1 MRSVFVTIALV
12 VSLCTLAVTGTLA
25 FVNHRS
31 TVSMT
36 HASQAET
43 AATVMDLLGAQLA
56 GAVRFARAEQITPQV
71 EALVA
76 TSRGDATDVLVTTA
90 TGDALVQLGADTSL
104 VALAAAA
111 VSTGTLAGDGT
122 GRIAVPIRPQPG
134 AEPIGALAVT
144 WSTTRIDAE
153 IAAGLARA
161 LAVAGAI
168 FVTALLAAM
177 LVILGLV
184 SRPLRR
190 VTASMAAIADGNL
203 GVAVAGH
210 ARRDEIGAIARTL
223 ADFAA
228 RLAAAAVTAREAAV
242 KGAGFSASSAGLI
255 LLDRDGHVEHLSA
268 GARALLGNRTGTAA
282 GSGLDRFLDVPDLA
296 PRALASSARLPEFG
310 QILLDGRRLHW
321 KMDEIRAEAGRLGFI
336 VELRDDTEKQKITAV
351 LDALDAGQARAELD
365 LDLRIITANAGFAAA
380 AGKPTEQISGLLL
393 ATLFRPEDLRLD
405 EVPSRLQQENRLD
418 VAGDF
423 GPKARRFDGQ
433 IAAIRD
439 EAAGLAGYIL
449 LARDVTETHARLAA
463 DRAREAEVS
472 RSQQEVVAALSGA
485 LAALSSGDLTTRIA
499 TALAPEYDGLRLDLN
514 AVGETLSH
522 AVRIVAEA
530 ATGIRGEIDEIAG
543 AADDLSRRTEQQA
556 ATLADTAARLA
567 QLTRSVATTAGTT
580 DTARQTVERTR
591 EVADDSARVVQSA
604 VDAMGKLEASSHQ
617 ISRITDL
624 IHDIAFQTNLLAL
637 NAGVEAA
644 RAGEAGRGF
653 AVVASEVRALAQ
665 RSSDAARD
673 IASLIA
679 TSKTQVATG
688 VALVGQAGASLETI
702 GTSIAMVAEQV
713 STIAGA
719 AADQSRGLSEINA
732 ALSQLD
738 QVTQHNTAMFEHT
751 SAATQ
756 GLRGSA
762 AGLFDA
768 VARFNTGTGAA
779 SGHPSTARD
788 ETRRVAVA

>member
-12 VSLCTLAVTGTLA
+12 VSLCSLAVTGTLA
-25 FVNHRS
+25 FVNHRA
-31 TVSMT
+31 TVAMN
-36 HASQAET
+36 HAAQAEN
-43 AATVMDLLGAQLA
+43 AAVVMDLLGAQLA

-71 EALVA
+71 EALIA
-76 TSRGDATDVLVTTA
+76 TSRGDATDVLVTSA
-90 TGDALVQLGADTSL
+90 TGDPMVALGADTGL
-104 VALAAAA
+104 AALAAAA
-111 VSTGTLAGDGT
+111 VSSGVIAVDGK

-134 AEPIGALAVT
+134 ADPIGALAVT
-144 WSTTRIDAE
+144 WSTARIDAE
-153 IAAGLARA
+153 IAAGLAQA

-190 VTASMAAIADGNL
+190 VTASMAAIANGNL
-203 GVAVAGH
+203 DVSVAGY

-268 GARALLGNRTGTAA
+268 GARALLGDRNSAA
-282 GSGLDRFLDVPDLA
+282 GSGLDRILRAPDLA
-296 PRALASSARLPEFG
+296 PQVLATQASLPESG
-310 QILLDGRRLHW
+310 RTLLDGRRLQW
-321 KMDEIRAEAGRLGFI
+321 KMGEILGDGGRLGFI
-336 VELRDDTEKQKITAV
+336 VELRDDTEQQKITTV

-365 LDLRIITANAGFAAA
+365 LNLCIVEANAGFAAA
-380 AGKPTEQISGLLL
+380 TGKPSGQTRGQPL
-393 ATLFRPEDLRLD
+393 AALFRPEGLVLDDVPRRL
-405 EVPSRLQQENRLD
+405 ERENRLD
-418 VAGDF
+418 VAGEF
-423 GPKARRFDGQ
+423 GPAARRLDGQ

-439 EAAGLAGYIL
+439 DAGEIAGYIL
-449 LARDVTETHARLAA
+449 LARDVTDAHAKLAA
-463 DRAREAEVS
+463 DRAREADLS
-472 RSQQEVVAALSGA
+472 RSQHEVVTALSGA
-485 LAALSSGDLTTRIA
+485 LSALSSGDLTARIQV
-499 TALAPEYDGLRLDLN
+499 ALAPDYDQLRLDLN
-514 AVGETLSH
+514 SVGETLSQ
-522 AVRIVAEA
+522 AVQRVAEA
-530 ATGIRGEIDEIAG
+530 ANGIRGEIDEIAG

-556 ATLADTAARLA
+556 ATLADTASRLA
-567 QLTRSVATTAGTT
+567 QLTRSVASTAGTT
-580 DTARQTVERTR
+580 DTARQAVEQTR
-591 EVADDSARVVQSA
+591 EIAGDSARIVQSA
-604 VDAMGKLEASSHQ
+604 VDAMGELEASSHQ

-673 IASLIA
+673 IAALIA

-688 VALVGQAGASLETI
+688 VSLVGKAGASLETI
-702 GTSIAMVAEQV
+702 GTSITMVADQV

-768 VARFNTGTGAA
+768 VGRFRTGTGPA
-779 SGHPSTARD
+779 SGQGPAARD
-788 ETRRVAVA
+788 SGRPAVAA